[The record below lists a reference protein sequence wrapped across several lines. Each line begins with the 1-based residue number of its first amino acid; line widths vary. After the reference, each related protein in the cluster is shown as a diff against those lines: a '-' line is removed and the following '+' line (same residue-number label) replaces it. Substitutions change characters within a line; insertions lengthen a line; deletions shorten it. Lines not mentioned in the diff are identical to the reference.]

1 MEKDMTLACEHRSMT
16 TFTAFAGIATR
27 ALALAANGVLKNVRN
42 GVDWLRRYYSKALD
56 RELSMRQ
63 TWLLVNAQAA
73 FFFTFLPAEAPW
85 VFRAVGA
92 LWLWKVIAA
101 CKKTL

>member
-1 MEKDMTLACEHRSMT
+1 MEKNMTLAREHRSMS
-16 TFTAFAGIATR
+16 TFTALMGIATR
-27 ALALAANGVLKNVRN
+27 ALALAANGALKN

-85 VFRAVGA
+85 AFRAVGA
-92 LWLWKVIAA
+92 IWLWKAIAA
-101 CKKTL
+101 CKKAL

>member
-73 FFFTFLPAEAPW
+73 FFFTFLPAEALGHFVPW
-85 VFRAVGA
+85 VPSGYG
-92 LWLWKVIAA
+92 KP
-101 CKKTL
+101 

>member
-1 MEKDMTLACEHRSMT
+1 MTLAREHRSMS
-16 TFTAFAGIATR
+16 TFTALMGIATR
-27 ALALAANGVLKNVRN
+27 ALALAANGALKNVKN

-73 FFFTFLPAEAPW
+73 FFFTFCRPRPLGRFVPWAPS
-85 VFRAVGA
+85 GYG
-92 LWLWKVIAA
+92 KP
-101 CKKTL
+101 

>member
-1 MEKDMTLACEHRSMT
+1 MEKNMTLAREHRSMS
-16 TFTAFAGIATR
+16 TFTALMGIATR
-27 ALALAANGVLKNVRN
+27 ALALAANGTLKNVKN

-85 VFRAVGA
+85 AFRAVGA
-92 LWLWKVIAA
+92 LWLWKAIAA
-101 CKKTL
+101 CKKAL